1 MTTKTISENKSCEMI
16 SSRLRGCLYGQA
28 IGDALGLGAEAMTK
42 NEVTKNYPNGLV
54 HYGDIV
60 QDYHRSR
67 WRQGD
72 WADDTDMMLCIADAI
87 IEDNDS
93 KSAFRDSNREDN
105 DNNSEI
111 NSSESAPR
119 SLFF

>member
-1 MTTKTISENKSCEMI
+1 MI

-42 NEVTKNYPNGLV
+42 NEMAKNYPNGLV

-67 WRQGD
+67 WRHGD
-72 WADDTDMMLCIADAI
+72 WTDDTDMMLCIVDAI

-93 KSAFRDSNREDN
+93 KSASGDSNREDN
-105 DNNSEI
+105 DNKI
-111 NSSESAPR
+111 VKIMTIR
-119 SLFF
+119 VR